1 MIWFT
6 WNKLSCLVLDNFF
19 ALPGIF
25 WICLHYPVFILWKW
39 YNWTDYEM
47 SWNKMDYMYKNICRY
62 LSIFG
67 IRPFHS
73 TPLRCCSKSAVD
85 GSAPAKQPTSDIL
98 RSCVPVLAIKT
109 MPGLP
114 GWFVR
119 YNLRHV
125 SWFLWYK
132 IQLTTAQDQPT
143 INCQPSV
150 LPAALLW
157 VDSSLRI
164 QWDLLLGDI
173 LDLASDLWH
182 NHKTAQLLW
191 ELLRGLLASLNSN
204 SHAVLI
210 FDIS

>member
-1 MIWFT
+1 MQISVYF
-6 WNKLSCLVLDNFF
+6 WNTTIPLDPSALLFQISCWRLSTGQATCQ
-19 ALPGIF
+19 
-25 WICLHYPVFILWKW
+25 W
-39 YNWTDYEM
+39 
-47 SWNKMDYMYKNICRY
+47 
-62 LSIFG
+62 
-67 IRPFHS
+67 HS
-73 TPLRCCSKSAVD
+73 S
-85 GSAPAKQPTSDIL
+85 QL
-98 RSCVPVLAIKT
+98 RSCACKYFIETL
-109 MPGLP
+109 PGLP

-132 IQLTTAQDQPT
+132 NQLTTAQDQPT

-157 VDSSLRI
+157 VDSSSRI

-173 LDLASDLWH
+173 WDLASDLRH
-182 NHKTAQLLW
+182 NYKTAQLVW